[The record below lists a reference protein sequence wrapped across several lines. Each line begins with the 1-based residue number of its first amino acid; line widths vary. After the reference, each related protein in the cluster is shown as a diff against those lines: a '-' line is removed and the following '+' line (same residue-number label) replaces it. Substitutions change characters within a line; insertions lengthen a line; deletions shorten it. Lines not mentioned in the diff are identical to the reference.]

1 MTLDEFS
8 NEFDIRYN
16 NIATNSAPNIDEYEK
31 SVYLTRAQLQLV
43 KNYFNPRG
51 NKYQVGFEQ
60 SSKRRTELSNL
71 VTSYNTLTTPQGGD
85 IAKFSTDS
93 KFFLIPSD
101 VFLIVDETIYVK
113 DEDCGEVQ
121 SDLIEGSGLSFNI
134 EKEIISNIIKTHKS
148 INVIPKTHDELR
160 VQSRNPFK
168 KVNKNKAWRID
179 YNFYNYNSIFKTV
192 EIVYPFNVSLYSI
205 RYVKFPEPIILV
217 NLDDVFPNENL
228 SIYGRNTENNC
239 KLFESIHDEIIDRA
253 VELATGDYRN
263 KNDLEAKIS
272 LNSRNE

>member
-60 SSKRRTELSNL
+60 SSKRRAELNNL

-85 IAKFSTDS
+85 VAKFSTDS

-101 VFLIVDETIYVK
+101 VFLIVDETIYVRDK
-113 DEDCGEVQ
+113 DCEEEQ
-121 SDLIEGSGLSFNI
+121 SDLLEGPGLNTE
-134 EKEIISNIIKTHKS
+134 EKIISNIIKTQKS
-148 INVIPKTHDELR
+148 INVFPKTHDELR

-179 YNFYNYNSIFKTV
+179 YNFYSYNSIFKTV

-217 NLDDVFPNENL
+217 NLDDVFPDENL
-228 SIYGRNTENNC
+228 TIYGRNTENNC

-263 KNDLEAKIS
+263 KSDLETKIS